1 MSTPACTRPANERRS
16 PLHRVLGTAF
26 LVTLLGTGLR
36 ADGFGPQQV
45 LSDTADAASDVVAA
59 DLDGDGDLDVLT
71 SSEFDTTLSW
81 FENLDGLATF
91 GPERII
97 SSSASEVGS
106 VLAVDLDGDGDLD
119 LLTAPLPAAFPPVDV
134 LSYENVDGLGNFVQM
149 QNVTQGSTELDGIFA
164 ADLDGDGDPDLLGT
178 SDGDSRIAWHA
189 NQAGSG
195 TFGPQTLI
203 ATGIIAARSP
213 HAADVDGDGDADAL
227 AGTSYALFGPGAIT
241 LYENVDGLATFGPTQ
256 VVTTDPF
263 SAEAVLATDLDD
275 DGDLDLLS
283 SENLGDK
290 LSWFENTDGEAAF
303 GPRQVI
309 ADDLDGPSWIQAE
322 DLDGDGDL
330 DVLQG
335 GQPAPGDSANRLFLN
350 QGGTLSFVDASAG
363 LPFQAEATF
372 DLAAADLDGDG
383 DPDVLVATAGQEL
396 ALRND
401 GPGLFADA
409 PSWLPPVADHTFA
422 VAVADLDLD
431 GDADALLGNLYGNRV
446 LTGLRRQLA
455 WRDVPAV
462 AKPLALDL
470 FAEPGAPWLLG
481 LDLAAAAPA
490 PLPPLGILHLD
501 PANLAIAGSGALDG
515 LGRATP
521 TFAVPAGPAL
531 VGLAAFW
538 QSALGSPLALSNLEI
553 TTLSGL

>member
-330 DVLQG
+330 DVLAAVLHDDQIVRYDHLDGLG
-335 GQPAPGDSANRLFLN
+335 GFGPKQVLTSATDGAVR
-350 QGGTLSFVDASAG
+350 VR
-363 LPFQAEATF
+363 
-372 DLAAADLDGDG
+372 AADLDGDG
-383 DPDVLVATAGQEL
+383 D
-396 ALRND
+396 
-401 GPGLFADA
+401 
-409 PSWLPPVADHTFA
+409 
-422 VAVADLDLD
+422 
-431 GDADALLGNLYGNRV
+431 ADALSASAHDDRIAWYENAPCTASAQPAEVVRLGSPPNPNAL
-446 LTGLRRQLA
+446 LPGLAGGPVICTSWQPA
-455 WRDVPAV
+455 VDHTSFVPAAV
-462 AKPLALDL
+462 LDVLILAALPDNAPSPFGTVLCDLASAPPVLLTSPPGVPFAVPVPGQCSLVGQGLCAQAASVDAFGIALTNALDL
-470 FAEPGAPWLLG
+470 TIGG
-481 LDLAAAAPA
+481 
-490 PLPPLGILHLD
+490 
-501 PANLAIAGSGALDG
+501 
-515 LGRATP
+515 
-521 TFAVPAGPAL
+521 
-531 VGLAAFW
+531 
-538 QSALGSPLALSNLEI
+538 
-553 TTLSGL
+553 

>member
-263 SAEAVLATDLDD
+263 SAEARRVGALEQRIGMIGIERHFHELAGSDARVPAIFDLADAGDTAARIVLDDTAKVLARAVAAICAIVDPVKVLLGGGIGGRAEIVSRVRAILPECMARPPEIEA
-275 DGDLDLLS
+275 GDLGANATIVGATAIGLGLLHNS
-283 SENLGDK
+283 L
-290 LSWFENTDGEAAF
+290 F
-303 GPRQVI
+303 GATIASTGVTLPPAEQVI
-309 ADDLDGPSWIQAE
+309 ARVAE
-322 DLDGDGDL
+322 
-330 DVLQG
+330 
-335 GQPAPGDSANRLFLN
+335 
-350 QGGTLSFVDASAG
+350 
-363 LPFQAEATF
+363 
-372 DLAAADLDGDG
+372 
-383 DPDVLVATAGQEL
+383 
-396 ALRND
+396 
-401 GPGLFADA
+401 
-409 PSWLPPVADHTFA
+409 
-422 VAVADLDLD
+422 
-431 GDADALLGNLYGNRV
+431 
-446 LTGLRRQLA
+446 
-455 WRDVPAV
+455 
-462 AKPLALDL
+462 
-470 FAEPGAPWLLG
+470 
-481 LDLAAAAPA
+481 
-490 PLPPLGILHLD
+490 
-501 PANLAIAGSGALDG
+501 
-515 LGRATP
+515 
-521 TFAVPAGPAL
+521 
-531 VGLAAFW
+531 
-538 QSALGSPLALSNLEI
+538 
-553 TTLSGL
+553 